1 MDMAIDPVLRRYA
14 ERSSQVSL
22 LSVSLIAPHRPTYF
36 TLLPLCSIFL
46 LRALLQPRID
56 AHFLTYHGDTRF
68 AKIASDRL
76 REAVVQITGKRTN
89 LALGGSAPNTTSAK
103 RPKTKAKNKSA
114 V

>member
-14 ERSSQVSL
+14 ERSNQVR
-22 LSVSLIAPHRPTYF
+22 LIVPFFHCSSNF
-36 TLLPLCSIFL
+36 TLNLHLIS
-46 LRALLQPRID
+46 LQPRID

-89 LALGGSAPNTTSAK
+89 LALGGGGGGGSATTNDATSK
-103 RPKTKAKNKSA
+103 RVKAKKEKQT
-114 V
+114 